1 MKKLA
6 LILAV
11 LFLFSVPALATSVD
25 DLIRELE
32 SELTA
37 VPDLSGAFGSA
48 GEAQGEVFATGVI
61 TGEGTLYEDDGIG
74 SAGAD
79 LLLLQQ
85 GFSASP
91 VLVAQRAGTLYVRG
105 AASVLILPQIIPGQ
119 TLVIIG
125 GASSAT
131 ATPAAA
137 TPTPV
142 PMVYNAVSLNIGG
155 VTTTL
160 EQSTGTSTSMS
171 LDASFSGETV
181 QFVIG
186 LPLSFATDDVITPQ
200 SAANATDSYPYL
212 SYIDENGTEWYAL
225 AWSRPTGMAPDLSIE
240 YVIERE
246 PSEAADFAI
255 TIELAQDGEYR
266 GHFQATLVNT
276 EDTHQTLTLSGAFH
290 FNAPMS

>member
-11 LFLFSVPALATSVD
+11 LFLFSTPALATSVD
-25 DLIRELE
+25 DLISELE

-37 VPDLSGAFGSA
+37 VPDLSSAFGSV

-85 GFSASP
+85 GFSASA

-125 GASSAT
+125 GES
-131 ATPAAA
+131 AAA
-137 TPTPV
+137 SPTPTPAPV
-142 PMVYNAVSLNIGG
+142 VYNAVSLDIGG
-155 VTTTL
+155 VTSTL
-160 EQSTGTSTSMS
+160 EQSTGTSTSIS
-171 LDASFSGETV
+171 LDASFSGETA

-186 LPLSFATDDVITPQ
+186 LPLSLTTG
-200 SAANATDSYPYL
+200 NAITDSYPYL
-212 SYIDENGTEWYAL
+212 SYIDESGTEWYAL
-225 AWSRPTGMAPDLSIE
+225 AWSRPTGVAPDLSIE

-246 PSEAADFAI
+246 PSEAADFTI

-276 EDTHQTLTLSGAFH
+276 KDTSQTLALSGAFH

>member
-11 LFLFSVPALATSVD
+11 LFLFSTPALATSVD
-25 DLIRELE
+25 DLISELE

-37 VPDLSGAFGSA
+37 VPDLSSAFGSV

-85 GFSASP
+85 GFSASA

-125 GASSAT
+125 GES
-131 ATPAAA
+131 AAA
-137 TPTPV
+137 SPTPTPAPV
-142 PMVYNAVSLNIGG
+142 VYNAVSLNIGG
-155 VTTTL
+155 VTSTL
-160 EQSTGTSTSMS
+160 EQSTGTSTSIS
-171 LDASFSGETV
+171 LDASFSGEAA

-186 LPLSFATDDVITPQ
+186 LPLSLTTGNAITPQ

-212 SYIDENGTEWYAL
+212 SYIDESGTEWYAL
-225 AWSRPTGMAPDLSIE
+225 AWSRPTGVAPDLSIE

-246 PSEAADFAI
+246 PSEAADFTI

-276 EDTHQTLTLSGAFH
+276 KDTSQTLALSGAFH

>member
-11 LFLFSVPALATSVD
+11 LFLFSTPALATSVD
-25 DLIRELE
+25 DLISELE

-37 VPDLSGAFGSA
+37 VPDLSSAFGSV

-85 GFSASP
+85 GFSASA

-119 TLVIIG
+119 TLVIVG
-125 GASSAT
+125 GESAAS
-131 ATPAAA
+131 P
-137 TPTPV
+137 TPTPAPV
-142 PMVYNAVSLNIGG
+142 VYNAVSLNIGG
-155 VTTTL
+155 VTSTL
-160 EQSTGTSTSMS
+160 EQSTGTSTSVS
-171 LDASFSGETV
+171 LDASFSGETA

-186 LPLSFATDDVITPQ
+186 LPLSLTTGNAITPQ

-212 SYIDENGTEWYAL
+212 SYIDESGTEWYAL
-225 AWSRPTGMAPDLSIE
+225 AWSRPTGVAPDLSIE

-276 EDTHQTLTLSGAFH
+276 KDTSQTLALSGAFH

>member
-11 LFLFSVPALATSVD
+11 LFLFSTPALATSVD
-25 DLIRELE
+25 DLISELE

-37 VPDLSGAFGSA
+37 VPDLSSAFGSV

-91 VLVAQRAGTLYVRG
+91 VQVAQRAGTLYVRG

-125 GASSAT
+125 GES
-131 ATPAAA
+131 AAA
-137 TPTPV
+137 SPTPTPAPV
-142 PMVYNAVSLNIGG
+142 VYNAVSLDIGG
-155 VTTTL
+155 VTSTL
-160 EQSTGTSTSMS
+160 EQSTGTSTSI
-171 LDASFSGETV
+171 D
-181 QFVIG
+181 IG
-186 LPLSFATDDVITPQ
+186 NALPRLS
-200 SAANATDSYPYL
+200 
-212 SYIDENGTEWYAL
+212 DEK
-225 AWSRPTGMAPDLSIE
+225 SR
-240 YVIERE
+240 V
-246 PSEAADFAI
+246 
-255 TIELAQDGEYR
+255 
-266 GHFQATLVNT
+266 
-276 EDTHQTLTLSGAFH
+276 
-290 FNAPMS
+290 

>member
-85 GFSASP
+85 GFSASA

-119 TLVIIG
+119 TLVIVG
-125 GASSAT
+125 GESAAS
-131 ATPAAA
+131 P
-137 TPTPV
+137 TPTPAPV
-142 PMVYNAVSLNIGG
+142 VYNAVSLNIGG
-155 VTTTL
+155 VTSTL
-160 EQSTGTSTSMS
+160 EQSTGTSTSVS

-225 AWSRPTGMAPDLSIE
+225 AWSRPTGVAPDLSIE

>member
-11 LFLFSVPALATSVD
+11 LFLFSTPALATSVD
-25 DLIRELE
+25 DLISELE

-37 VPDLSGAFGSA
+37 VPDLSGAFGSV

-85 GFSASP
+85 GFSASA

-119 TLVIIG
+119 TLVIVG
-125 GASSAT
+125 GESAAS
-131 ATPAAA
+131 P
-137 TPTPV
+137 TPTPAPV
-142 PMVYNAVSLNIGG
+142 VYNAVSLNIGG
-155 VTTTL
+155 VTSTL
-160 EQSTGTSTSMS
+160 EQSTGTSTSVS
-171 LDASFSGETV
+171 LDASFSGEAA

-186 LPLSFATDDVITPQ
+186 LPLSLTTNGTLTPQ

-212 SYIDENGTEWYAL
+212 SYIDESGTEWYAL
-225 AWSRPTGMAPDLSIE
+225 AWSRPTGVAPDLSIE

-276 EDTHQTLTLSGAFH
+276 KDTSQTLALSGAFH

>member
-11 LFLFSVPALATSVD
+11 LFLFSTPALATSVD
-25 DLIRELE
+25 DLISELE

-37 VPDLSGAFGSA
+37 VPDLSGAFGSV

-85 GFSASP
+85 GFSASA

-119 TLVIIG
+119 TLVIVG
-125 GASSAT
+125 GESAAS
-131 ATPAAA
+131 P
-137 TPTPV
+137 TPTPAPV
-142 PMVYNAVSLNIGG
+142 VYNAVSLNIGG
-155 VTTTL
+155 VTSTL
-160 EQSTGTSTSMS
+160 EQSTGTSTSVS
-171 LDASFSGETV
+171 LDASFSGEAA

-186 LPLSFATDDVITPQ
+186 LPLSLTTNGTITPQ

-212 SYIDENGTEWYAL
+212 SYIDESGTEWYAL
-225 AWSRPTGMAPDLSIE
+225 AWSRPTGVAPDLSIE

-246 PSEAADFAI
+246 PSEAADFTI

-276 EDTHQTLTLSGAFH
+276 KDTSQTLALSGAFH

>member
-11 LFLFSVPALATSVD
+11 LFLFSTPALATSVD
-25 DLIRELE
+25 DLISELE

-37 VPDLSGAFGSA
+37 VPDLSSAFGSA

-91 VLVAQRAGTLYVRG
+91 VQVAQRAGTLYVRG

-125 GASSAT
+125 GESAAASP
-131 ATPAAA
+131 TPAPA
-137 TPTPV
+137 PV
-142 PMVYNAVSLNIGG
+142 VYNAVSLDIGG
-155 VTTTL
+155 VTSTL
-160 EQSTGTSTSMS
+160 EQSTGTSTSIS
-171 LDASFSGETV
+171 LDASFSGETA

-186 LPLSFATDDVITPQ
+186 LPLSLTTGNAITPQ

-212 SYIDENGTEWYAL
+212 SYIDESGTEWYAL
-225 AWSRPTGMAPDLSIE
+225 AWSRPTGVAPDLSIE
-240 YVIERE
+240 YVIERK
-246 PSEAADFAI
+246 PSEAADFTI

-276 EDTHQTLTLSGAFH
+276 KDTSQTLALSGAFH

>member
-11 LFLFSVPALATSVD
+11 LFLFSTPALATSVD
-25 DLIRELE
+25 DLISELE

-37 VPDLSGAFGSA
+37 VPDLSSAFGSV

-85 GFSASP
+85 GFSASA

-119 TLVIIG
+119 TLVIVG
-125 GASSAT
+125 GESAAS
-131 ATPAAA
+131 P
-137 TPTPV
+137 TPTPAPV
-142 PMVYNAVSLNIGG
+142 VYNAVSLDIGG
-155 VTTTL
+155 VTSTL
-160 EQSTGTSTSMS
+160 EQSTGTSTSVS
-171 LDASFSGETV
+171 LDASFSGEAA

-186 LPLSFATDDVITPQ
+186 LPLSLTTNGTITPQ

-212 SYIDENGTEWYAL
+212 SYIDESGTEWYAL
-225 AWSRPTGMAPDLSIE
+225 AWSRPTGVAPDLSIE

-276 EDTHQTLTLSGAFH
+276 KDTSQTLALSGAFH
-290 FNAPMS
+290 FNAPM

>member
-11 LFLFSVPALATSVD
+11 LFLFSTPALATSVD
-25 DLIRELE
+25 DLISELE

-37 VPDLSGAFGSA
+37 VPDLSSAFGSV

-91 VLVAQRAGTLYVRG
+91 VQVAQRAGTLYVRG

-119 TLVIIG
+119 TLVIVG
-125 GASSAT
+125 GESAAS
-131 ATPAAA
+131 P
-137 TPTPV
+137 TPTPAPV
-142 PMVYNAVSLNIGG
+142 VYNAVSLNIGG
-155 VTTTL
+155 VTSTL
-160 EQSTGTSTSMS
+160 EQSTGTSTSVS
-171 LDASFSGETV
+171 LDASFSGEAA

-186 LPLSFATDDVITPQ
+186 LPLSLTTNGTITPQ

-212 SYIDENGTEWYAL
+212 SYIDESGTEWYAL
-225 AWSRPTGMAPDLSIE
+225 AWSRPTGVAPDLSIE

-246 PSEAADFAI
+246 PSEAADFTI

-276 EDTHQTLTLSGAFH
+276 KDTSQTLALSGAFH

>member
-11 LFLFSVPALATSVD
+11 LFLFSTPALATSVD
-25 DLIRELE
+25 DLISELE

-37 VPDLSGAFGSA
+37 VPDLSSAFGSV

-85 GFSASP
+85 GFSASA

-125 GASSAT
+125 GES
-131 ATPAAA
+131 AAA
-137 TPTPV
+137 SPTPTPAPAPV
-142 PMVYNAVSLNIGG
+142 VYNAVSLDIGG
-155 VTTTL
+155 VTSTL
-160 EQSTGTSTSMS
+160 EQSTGTRTSTW
-171 LDASFSGETV
+171 LDARSRGETA
-181 QFVIG
+181 QFVTA
-186 LPLSFATDDVITPQ
+186 LPLSLTRGSAITPQ

-212 SYIDENGTEWYAL
+212 SYIDESGTEWYAL
-225 AWSRPTGMAPDLSIE
+225 AWSRPTGVAPDLSIE

-246 PSEAADFAI
+246 PSEAADFTI

-276 EDTHQTLTLSGAFH
+276 KDTSQTLALSGAFH

>member
-1 MKKLA
+1 M
-6 LILAV
+6 
-11 LFLFSVPALATSVD
+11 
-25 DLIRELE
+25 
-32 SELTA
+32 
-37 VPDLSGAFGSA
+37 
-48 GEAQGEVFATGVI
+48 FATGVI

-85 GFSASP
+85 GFSASA

-119 TLVIIG
+119 TLVIVG
-125 GASSAT
+125 GESAAS
-131 ATPAAA
+131 P
-137 TPTPV
+137 TPTPAPV
-142 PMVYNAVSLNIGG
+142 VYNAVSLNIGG
-155 VTTTL
+155 VTSTL
-160 EQSTGTSTSMS
+160 EQSTGTSTSVS
-171 LDASFSGETV
+171 LDASFSGEAA

-186 LPLSFATDDVITPQ
+186 LPLSLTTNGTITPQ

-212 SYIDENGTEWYAL
+212 SYIDESGTEWYAL
-225 AWSRPTGMAPDLSIE
+225 AWSRPTGVAPDLSIE

-276 EDTHQTLTLSGAFH
+276 KDTSQTLALSGAFH

>member
-1 MKKLA
+1 MA
-6 LILAV
+6 A
-11 LFLFSVPALATSVD
+11 SS
-25 DLIRELE
+25 
-32 SELTA
+32 
-37 VPDLSGAFGSA
+37 
-48 GEAQGEVFATGVI
+48 TGVI

-85 GFSASP
+85 GFSASA

-125 GASSAT
+125 GES
-131 ATPAAA
+131 AAA
-137 TPTPV
+137 SPTPTPAPV
-142 PMVYNAVSLNIGG
+142 VYNAVSLDIGG
-155 VTTTL
+155 VTSTL
-160 EQSTGTSTSMS
+160 EQSTGTSTSIS
-171 LDASFSGETV
+171 LDASFSGEAA

-186 LPLSFATDDVITPQ
+186 LPLSLTTNGTITPQ

-212 SYIDENGTEWYAL
+212 SYIDESGTEWYAL
-225 AWSRPTGMAPDLSIE
+225 AWSRPTGVAPDLSIE

-246 PSEAADFAI
+246 PSEAADFTI

-276 EDTHQTLTLSGAFH
+276 KDTSQTLALSGAFH

>member
-11 LFLFSVPALATSVD
+11 LFLFSTPALATSVD
-25 DLIRELE
+25 DLISELE

-37 VPDLSGAFGSA
+37 VPDLSSAFGSV

-85 GFSASP
+85 GFSASA

-119 TLVIIG
+119 TLVIVG
-125 GASSAT
+125 GESAAS
-131 ATPAAA
+131 P
-137 TPTPV
+137 TPTPAPV
-142 PMVYNAVSLNIGG
+142 VYNAVSLNIGG
-155 VTTTL
+155 VTSTL
-160 EQSTGTSTSMS
+160 EQSTGTSTSVS
-171 LDASFSGETV
+171 LDASFSGEAA

-186 LPLSFATDDVITPQ
+186 LPLSLTTNGTITPQ

-212 SYIDENGTEWYAL
+212 SYIDESGTEWYAL
-225 AWSRPTGMAPDLSIE
+225 AWSRPTGVAPDLSIE

-246 PSEAADFAI
+246 PSEVADFAI

-276 EDTHQTLTLSGAFH
+276 KDTSQTLALSGAFH

>member
-11 LFLFSVPALATSVD
+11 LFLFSTPALATSVD
-25 DLIRELE
+25 DLISELE

-37 VPDLSGAFGSA
+37 VPDLSSAFGSV

-85 GFSASP
+85 GFSASA

-125 GASSAT
+125 GESAAASP
-131 ATPAAA
+131 TPA
-137 TPTPV
+137 PV
-142 PMVYNAVSLNIGG
+142 VYNAVSLDIGG
-155 VTTTL
+155 VTSTL
-160 EQSTGTSTSMS
+160 EQSTGTSTSIS
-171 LDASFSGETV
+171 LDASFSGETA

-186 LPLSFATDDVITPQ
+186 LPLSLTTGSAITPQ

-212 SYIDENGTEWYAL
+212 SYIDESGTEWYAL
-225 AWSRPTGMAPDLSIE
+225 AWSRPTGVAPDLSIE

-246 PSEAADFAI
+246 PSEAADFTI

-276 EDTHQTLTLSGAFH
+276 KDTSQTLALSGAFH

>member
-11 LFLFSVPALATSVD
+11 LFLFSTPALATSVD
-25 DLIRELE
+25 DLISELE

-37 VPDLSGAFGSA
+37 VPDLSSAFGSV

-85 GFSASP
+85 GFSASA

-119 TLVIIG
+119 TLVIVG
-125 GASSAT
+125 GESAAS
-131 ATPAAA
+131 P
-137 TPTPV
+137 TPTPAPV
-142 PMVYNAVSLNIGG
+142 VYNAVSLNIGG
-155 VTTTL
+155 VTSTL
-160 EQSTGTSTSMS
+160 EQSTGTGTSIS
-171 LDASFSGETV
+171 LDASFSGEAA

-186 LPLSFATDDVITPQ
+186 LPLSLTTNGTITPQ

-212 SYIDENGTEWYAL
+212 SYIDESGTEWYAL
-225 AWSRPTGMAPDLSIE
+225 AWSRPTGVAPDLSIE

-246 PSEAADFAI
+246 PSEVADFAI

-276 EDTHQTLTLSGAFH
+276 KDTSQTLALSGAFH

>member
-11 LFLFSVPALATSVD
+11 LFLFSTPALATSVD
-25 DLIRELE
+25 DLISELE

-37 VPDLSGAFGSA
+37 VPDLSSAFGSV

-85 GFSASP
+85 GFSASA

-125 GASSAT
+125 GES
-131 ATPAAA
+131 AAA
-137 TPTPV
+137 SPTPTPAPAPV
-142 PMVYNAVSLNIGG
+142 VYNAVSLDIGG
-155 VTTTL
+155 VTSTL
-160 EQSTGTSTSMS
+160 EQSTGTSTSIS
-171 LDASFSGETV
+171 LDASFSGETA

-186 LPLSFATDDVITPQ
+186 LPLSLTTGSAITPQ

-212 SYIDENGTEWYAL
+212 SYIDESGTEWYAL
-225 AWSRPTGMAPDLSIE
+225 AWSRPTGVAPDLSIE

-246 PSEAADFAI
+246 PSEAADFTI

-276 EDTHQTLTLSGAFH
+276 KDTSQTLALSGAFH

>member
-11 LFLFSVPALATSVD
+11 LFLFSTPALATSVD
-25 DLIRELE
+25 DLISELE

-37 VPDLSGAFGSA
+37 VPDLSGAFGSV

-91 VLVAQRAGTLYVRG
+91 VQVAQRAGTLYVRG

-119 TLVIIG
+119 TLVIVG
-125 GASSAT
+125 GESAAS
-131 ATPAAA
+131 P
-137 TPTPV
+137 TPTPAPV
-142 PMVYNAVSLNIGG
+142 VYNAVSLNIGG
-155 VTTTL
+155 VTSTL
-160 EQSTGTSTSMS
+160 EQSTGTSTSVS
-171 LDASFSGETV
+171 LDASFSGEAA

-186 LPLSFATDDVITPQ
+186 LPLSLTTNGTITPQ

-212 SYIDENGTEWYAL
+212 SYIDESGTEWYAL
-225 AWSRPTGMAPDLSIE
+225 AWSRPTGVAPDLSIE

-276 EDTHQTLTLSGAFH
+276 KDTSQTLALSGAFH

>member
-11 LFLFSVPALATSVD
+11 LFLFSTPALATSVD
-25 DLIRELE
+25 DLISELE

-37 VPDLSGAFGSA
+37 VPDLSGAFGSV

-85 GFSASP
+85 GFSASA

-119 TLVIIG
+119 TLVIVG
-125 GASSAT
+125 GESAAS
-131 ATPAAA
+131 P
-137 TPTPV
+137 TPTPAPV
-142 PMVYNAVSLNIGG
+142 VYNAVSLNIGG
-155 VTTTL
+155 VTSTL
-160 EQSTGTSTSMS
+160 EQSTGTSTSVS
-171 LDASFSGETV
+171 LDASFSGEAA

-186 LPLSFATDDVITPQ
+186 LPLSLTTGGAITPQ

-212 SYIDENGTEWYAL
+212 SYIDESGTEWYAL
-225 AWSRPTGMAPDLSIE
+225 AWSRPTGVAPDLSIE

-276 EDTHQTLTLSGAFH
+276 KDTSQTLALSGAFH

>member
-11 LFLFSVPALATSVD
+11 LFLFSTPALATSVD
-25 DLIRELE
+25 DLISELE

-37 VPDLSGAFGSA
+37 VPDLSSAFGSV

-85 GFSASP
+85 GFSASA

-125 GASSAT
+125 GESAAASP
-131 ATPAAA
+131 TPA
-137 TPTPV
+137 PV
-142 PMVYNAVSLNIGG
+142 VYNAVSLDIGG
-155 VTTTL
+155 VTSTL
-160 EQSTGTSTSMS
+160 EQSTGTSTSIS
-171 LDASFSGETV
+171 LDASFSGETA

-186 LPLSFATDDVITPQ
+186 LPLSLTTGNAITPQ

-212 SYIDENGTEWYAL
+212 SYIDESGTEWYAL
-225 AWSRPTGMAPDLSIE
+225 AWSRPTGVAPDLSIE

-246 PSEAADFAI
+246 PSEAADFSI

-276 EDTHQTLTLSGAFH
+276 KDTSQTLALSGAFH

>member
-11 LFLFSVPALATSVD
+11 LFLFSTPALATSVD
-25 DLIRELE
+25 DLISELE

-37 VPDLSGAFGSA
+37 VPDLSGAFGSV

-85 GFSASP
+85 GFSASA

-119 TLVIIG
+119 TLVIVG
-125 GASSAT
+125 GESAAS
-131 ATPAAA
+131 P
-137 TPTPV
+137 TPTPAPV
-142 PMVYNAVSLNIGG
+142 VYNAVSLDIGG
-155 VTTTL
+155 VTSTL
-160 EQSTGTSTSMS
+160 EQSTGTSTSVS
-171 LDASFSGETV
+171 LDASFSGEAA

-186 LPLSFATDDVITPQ
+186 LSLSLTTNGTITPQ

-212 SYIDENGTEWYAL
+212 SYIDESGTEWYAL
-225 AWSRPTGMAPDLSIE
+225 AWSRPTGVAPDLSIE

>member
-11 LFLFSVPALATSVD
+11 LFLFSTPALATSVD
-25 DLIRELE
+25 DLISELE

-37 VPDLSGAFGSA
+37 VPDLSGAFGSV

-91 VLVAQRAGTLYVRG
+91 VQVAQRAGTLYVRG

-119 TLVIIG
+119 TLVIVG
-125 GASSAT
+125 GESAAS
-131 ATPAAA
+131 P
-137 TPTPV
+137 TPTPAPV
-142 PMVYNAVSLNIGG
+142 VYNAVSLNIGG
-155 VTTTL
+155 VTSTL
-160 EQSTGTSTSMS
+160 EQSTGTSTSVS
-171 LDASFSGETV
+171 LDASFSGEAA

-186 LPLSFATDDVITPQ
+186 LPLSLTTNGTITPQ

-212 SYIDENGTEWYAL
+212 SYIDESGTEWYAL
-225 AWSRPTGMAPDLSIE
+225 AWSRPTGVAPDLSIE

-246 PSEAADFAI
+246 PSEAADFTI

-276 EDTHQTLTLSGAFH
+276 KDTSQTLALSGASH

>member
-11 LFLFSVPALATSVD
+11 LFLFSTPALATSVD
-25 DLIRELE
+25 DLISELE

-37 VPDLSGAFGSA
+37 VPDLSGAFGSV

-85 GFSASP
+85 GFSASA

-119 TLVIIG
+119 TLVIVG
-125 GASSAT
+125 GESAAS
-131 ATPAAA
+131 P
-137 TPTPV
+137 TPTPAPV
-142 PMVYNAVSLNIGG
+142 VYNAVSLNIGG
-155 VTTTL
+155 VTSTL
-160 EQSTGTSTSMS
+160 EQSTGTSTSVS
-171 LDASFSGETV
+171 LDASFSGETA

-186 LPLSFATDDVITPQ
+186 LPLSLTTGNAITPQ

-212 SYIDENGTEWYAL
+212 SYIDESGTEWYAL
-225 AWSRPTGMAPDLSIE
+225 AWSRPTGVAPDLSIE

-276 EDTHQTLTLSGAFH
+276 KDTSQTLALSGAFH

>member
-11 LFLFSVPALATSVD
+11 LFLFSTPALATSVD
-25 DLIRELE
+25 DLISELE

-37 VPDLSGAFGSA
+37 VPDLSGAFGSV

-85 GFSASP
+85 GFSASA

-119 TLVIIG
+119 TLVIVG
-125 GASSAT
+125 GESAAS
-131 ATPAAA
+131 P
-137 TPTPV
+137 TPTPAPV
-142 PMVYNAVSLNIGG
+142 VYNAVSLDIGG
-155 VTTTL
+155 VTSTL
-160 EQSTGTSTSMS
+160 EQSTGTSTSVS
-171 LDASFSGETV
+171 LDASFSGEAA

-186 LPLSFATDDVITPQ
+186 LSLSLTTNGTITPQ

-212 SYIDENGTEWYAL
+212 SYIDESGTEWYAL
-225 AWSRPTGMAPDLSIE
+225 AWSRPTGVAPDLSIE

-246 PSEAADFAI
+246 PSEAADFTIA
-255 TIELAQDGEYR
+255 IELAQDGEYR

>member
-11 LFLFSVPALATSVD
+11 LFLFSTPALATSVD
-25 DLIRELE
+25 DLISELE

-37 VPDLSGAFGSA
+37 VPDLSSAFGSV

-85 GFSASP
+85 GFSASA

-119 TLVIIG
+119 TLVIVG
-125 GASSAT
+125 GESAAS
-131 ATPAAA
+131 P
-137 TPTPV
+137 TPTPAPV
-142 PMVYNAVSLNIGG
+142 VYNAVSLNIGG
-155 VTTTL
+155 VTSTL
-160 EQSTGTSTSMS
+160 EQSTGTSTSVS
-171 LDASFSGETV
+171 LDASFSGEAA

-186 LPLSFATDDVITPQ
+186 LPLSLTTNGTITPQ

-212 SYIDENGTEWYAL
+212 SYIDESGTEWYAL
-225 AWSRPTGMAPDLSIE
+225 AWSRPTGVAPDLSIE

-246 PSEAADFAI
+246 PSEAADFTI

-276 EDTHQTLTLSGAFH
+276 KDTSQTLALSGAFH

>member
-11 LFLFSVPALATSVD
+11 LFLFSTPALATSVD
-25 DLIRELE
+25 DLISELE

-37 VPDLSGAFGSA
+37 VPDLSGAFGSV

-85 GFSASP
+85 GFSASA

-119 TLVIIG
+119 TLVIVG
-125 GASSAT
+125 GESAAS
-131 ATPAAA
+131 P
-137 TPTPV
+137 TPTPAPV
-142 PMVYNAVSLNIGG
+142 VYNAVSLNIGG
-155 VTTTL
+155 VTSTL
-160 EQSTGTSTSMS
+160 EQSTGTGTSIS
-171 LDASFSGETV
+171 LDASFSGEAA

-186 LPLSFATDDVITPQ
+186 LPLSLTTNGTITPQ

-212 SYIDENGTEWYAL
+212 SYIDESGTEWYAL
-225 AWSRPTGMAPDLSIE
+225 AWSRPTGVAPDLSIE

-246 PSEAADFAI
+246 PSEVADFAI

-276 EDTHQTLTLSGAFH
+276 KDTSQTLALSGAFH

>member
-11 LFLFSVPALATSVD
+11 LFLFSTPALATSVD
-25 DLIRELE
+25 DLISELE

-37 VPDLSGAFGSA
+37 VPDLSSAFGSV

-85 GFSASP
+85 GFSASA

-125 GASSAT
+125 GESAAASP
-131 ATPAAA
+131 TPA
-137 TPTPV
+137 PV
-142 PMVYNAVSLNIGG
+142 VYNAVSLDIGG
-155 VTTTL
+155 VTSTL
-160 EQSTGTSTSMS
+160 EQSTGTSTSIS
-171 LDASFSGETV
+171 LDASFSGETA

-186 LPLSFATDDVITPQ
+186 LPLSLTTGSAITPQ

-212 SYIDENGTEWYAL
+212 SYIDESGTEWYAL
-225 AWSRPTGMAPDLSIE
+225 AWSRPTGVAPDLSIE
-240 YVIERE
+240 YVIERK
-246 PSEAADFAI
+246 PSEAADFTI

-276 EDTHQTLTLSGAFH
+276 KDTSQTLALSGAFH

>member
-11 LFLFSVPALATSVD
+11 LFLFSTPALATSVD
-25 DLIRELE
+25 DLISELE

-85 GFSASP
+85 GFSASA

-119 TLVIIG
+119 TLVIVG
-125 GASSAT
+125 GESAAS
-131 ATPAAA
+131 P
-137 TPTPV
+137 TPTPAPV
-142 PMVYNAVSLNIGG
+142 VYNAVSLNIGG
-155 VTTTL
+155 VTSTL
-160 EQSTGTSTSMS
+160 EQSTGTSTSVS
-171 LDASFSGETV
+171 LDASFSGETA

-186 LPLSFATDDVITPQ
+186 LPLSLTTNAITPQ

-212 SYIDENGTEWYAL
+212 SYIDESGTEWYAL
-225 AWSRPTGMAPDLSIE
+225 AWSRPTGVAPDLSIE

-276 EDTHQTLTLSGAFH
+276 KDTSQTLALSGAFH

>member
-11 LFLFSVPALATSVD
+11 LFLFSTPALATSVD
-25 DLIRELE
+25 DLISELE

-37 VPDLSGAFGSA
+37 VPDLSSAFGSV

-85 GFSASP
+85 GFSASA

-119 TLVIIG
+119 TLVIVG
-125 GASSAT
+125 GESAAS
-131 ATPAAA
+131 P
-137 TPTPV
+137 TPTPAPV
-142 PMVYNAVSLNIGG
+142 VYNAVSLNIGG
-155 VTTTL
+155 VTSTL
-160 EQSTGTSTSMS
+160 EQSTGTSTSVS
-171 LDASFSGETV
+171 LDASFSGEAA

-186 LPLSFATDDVITPQ
+186 LPLSLTTNGTITPQ

-212 SYIDENGTEWYAL
+212 SYIDESGTEWYAL
-225 AWSRPTGMAPDLSIE
+225 AWSRPTGVAPDLSIE

-276 EDTHQTLTLSGAFH
+276 KDTSQTLALSGAFH

>member
-11 LFLFSVPALATSVD
+11 LFLFSTPALATSVD
-25 DLIRELE
+25 DLISELE

-37 VPDLSGAFGSA
+37 VPDLSGAFGSV

-74 SAGAD
+74 STGAD

-85 GFSASP
+85 GFSASA

-119 TLVIIG
+119 TLVIVG
-125 GASSAT
+125 GESAAS
-131 ATPAAA
+131 P
-137 TPTPV
+137 TPTPAPV
-142 PMVYNAVSLNIGG
+142 VYNAVSLNIGG
-155 VTTTL
+155 VTSTL
-160 EQSTGTSTSMS
+160 EQSTGTSTSVS
-171 LDASFSGETV
+171 LDASFSGEAA

-186 LPLSFATDDVITPQ
+186 LPLSLTTNGTITPQ

-212 SYIDENGTEWYAL
+212 SYIDESGTEWYAL
-225 AWSRPTGMAPDLSIE
+225 AWSRPTGVAPDLSIE

-276 EDTHQTLTLSGAFH
+276 KDTSQTLALSGAFH

>member
-11 LFLFSVPALATSVD
+11 LFLFSTPALATSVD
-25 DLIRELE
+25 DLISELE

-37 VPDLSGAFGSA
+37 VPDLSGAFGSV

-85 GFSASP
+85 GFSASA

-119 TLVIIG
+119 TLVIVG
-125 GASSAT
+125 GESAAS
-131 ATPAAA
+131 P
-137 TPTPV
+137 TPTPAPV
-142 PMVYNAVSLNIGG
+142 VYNAVSLDIGG
-155 VTTTL
+155 VTSTL
-160 EQSTGTSTSMS
+160 EQSTGTSTSVS
-171 LDASFSGETV
+171 LDASFSGEAA

-186 LPLSFATDDVITPQ
+186 LPLSLTTNGTITPQ

-212 SYIDENGTEWYAL
+212 SYIDESGTEWYAL
-225 AWSRPTGMAPDLSIE
+225 AWSRPTGVAPDLSIE

-276 EDTHQTLTLSGAFH
+276 KDTSQTLALSGAFH